1 MFISNLQAV
10 IACNKLQM
18 LNYKKKSKWK
28 SLSRNGYSLS
38 DTLFSIG
45 KYCLKKKKKKK
56 KEKILTIIFIA
67 KSCFL

>member
-45 KYCLKKKKKKK
+45 KYYLK
-56 KEKILTIIFIA
+56 KILTIIFIA